1 MHDPSS
7 QNDNKANKD
16 PVPGSLEWPVYIPL
30 TYKTP
35 MVCRSMKCFTLDMVG
50 IAIPKTVRITSQY
63 KRRKS
68 PPLKTHTMDDCN
80 VTTFY
85 EFFFCNK
92 PKSFFPLC
100 RGIIYNRAY
109 ANDTRLYSKQQDWN
123 TSKENAMLEGT
134 EWYHRFSWGGEKRS
148 VREMSINRGCCTGFM
163 VITKSIL
170 RILLR
175 MKRFSWVVVLR
186 IKVGESFVIH

>member
-50 IAIPKTVRITSQY
+50 IAVPKTVRITSQY
-63 KRRKS
+63 KRERKG

-85 EFFFCNK
+85 EFFFCTK
-92 PKSFFPLC
+92 PKVFFLFAEVSYTTGLMQTTQGC
-100 RGIIYNRAY
+100 IASNKTEIHQR
-109 ANDTRLYSKQQDWN
+109 K
-123 TSKENAMLEGT
+123 NAMLEGT
-134 EWYHRFSWGGEKRS
+134 KWYHRFSWGG
-148 VREMSINRGCCTGFM
+148 REEEWGGGGMNINRGCCTGFM
-163 VITKSIL
+163 AITKCIL
-170 RILLR
+170 GIL
-175 MKRFSWVVVLR
+175 
-186 IKVGESFVIH
+186 